1 MDQLWLLTILMAN
14 SSQKEDMLVLGKIS
28 GFQNDFLLSVIIF
41 YSLPITLHIMSSVSI
56 LLEELPLTTF
66 SQ

>member
-1 MDQLWLLTILMAN
+1 MDQLWLLNILMAN

>member
-1 MDQLWLLTILMAN
+1 MDQLWLLNILMAN
-14 SSQKEDMLVLGKIS
+14 SSQKEDMLALGKIS